1 MCLKR
6 DLKSMRRDLPKS
18 RDELQKT
25 MAQADPHTVSNI
37 QKTIDAYSGKSDA
50 ELMGELKRMTG
61 AQLRDGSLTPEGMDT
76 VAAKLAPMLT
86 PEQQRRMQQ
95 VLRQLKGL

>member
-1 MCLKR
+1 MKR
-6 DLKSMRRDLPKS
+6 DLKSMRRDVPKNS
-18 RDELQKT
+18 DEMQKLIS
-25 MAQADPHTVSNI
+25 QADPRTVNNI
-37 QKTIDAYSGKSDA
+37 QRTIDTYSGRSDA

-61 AQLRDGSLTPEGMDT
+61 AQMRDGSLTPDGMDA

-95 VLRQLKGL
+95 VLRQLKGQA